1 MKTFSVSLALGAALI
16 AAPAAAQDADTN
28 NGGFF
33 VGVVGGLDVINLEVG
48 AADDAESGAVY
59 GVTAG
64 YDIKSGS
71 ALIGVEAELTD
82 TSISSDVGNAGL
94 DIYGGLRLG
103 LEMDENDIIYIKG
116 GYSRVDVDLADDLE
130 GIRVGAGFEHDFG
143 GFFGRL
149 EYRYSS
155 YNASEVLGV
164 NANDNRHQV
173 VVAVGAKF

>member
-1 MKTFSVSLALGAALI
+1 MNKLAIALALGAAL
-16 AAPAAAQDADTN
+16 ASAPAAAQDSES
-28 NGGFF
+28 NGGGLF

-48 AADDAESGAVY
+48 ATSDAESGVVY

-64 YDIKSGS
+64 YDIKSGN

-82 TSISSDVGNAGL
+82 TSISDGVGNAGL

-103 LEMDENDIIYIKG
+103 LDMDQNDIIYLKA

-155 YNASEVLGV
+155 YNASEVLGL

>member
-1 MKTFSVSLALGAALI
+1 MKTLSTALALGAALI
-16 AAPAAAQDADTN
+16 AAPAAAQDASSN

-33 VGVVGGLDVINLEVG
+33 VGVVGGLDVINVEVG
-48 AADDAESGAVY
+48 AEDDAESGVVY

-71 ALIGVEAELTD
+71 AIVGVEAELTD
-82 TSISSDVGNAGL
+82 TSISSGVGNAGL
-94 DIYGGLRLG
+94 DIYAGMRFG

-116 GYSRVDVDLADDLE
+116 GYSRVDVDLADNLE
-130 GIRVGAGFEHDFG
+130 GVRLGAGFEHNFG

-155 YNASEVLGV
+155 YNISEVVGFD
-164 NANDNRHQV
+164 ANDNRHQV

>member
-1 MKTFSVSLALGAALI
+1 MNKLSIALVLAAAVA
-16 AAPAAAQDADTN
+16 AAPAAAQDSESN
-28 NGGFF
+28 GGGFF
-33 VGVVGGLDVINLEVG
+33 VGAVGGLDVINLEVG
-48 AADDAESGAVY
+48 AESDAESGAVY

-82 TSISSDVGNAGL
+82 TSISNGVGNAGL
-94 DIYGGLRLG
+94 DIYGGLRFG
-103 LEMDENDIIYIKG
+103 LDMDENDIIYFKA

-149 EYRYSS
+149 EYRYST
-155 YNASEVLGV
+155 YNVGEVIGFD
-164 NANDNRHQV
+164 ANDNRHQV
-173 VVAVGAKF
+173 VVAAGFKF

>member
-1 MKTFSVSLALGAALI
+1 MNKFSIVLALGATLA
-16 AAPAAAQDADTN
+16 AAPAAAQDSESN
-28 NGGFF
+28 GGGFF
-33 VGVVGGLDVINLEVG
+33 VGAVGGLDVINLELG
-48 AADDAESGAVY
+48 AESDAESGAVY

-82 TSISSDVGNAGL
+82 TSISDGVGDAGL

-103 LEMDENDIIYIKG
+103 LDADDNDMVYLKA

-130 GIRVGAGFEHDFG
+130 GIRVGAGFEHDFD

-155 YNASEVLGV
+155 YNVSEVLGLD
-164 NANDNRHQV
+164 ANDNRHQV
-173 VVAVGAKF
+173 VVAVGTKF